1 MYSLNF
7 YKYIFNLINIFI
19 FQFNNQILIYFS
31 KSNSF
36 NTLFIKLYKIILLLN
51 NLYISIF
58 N

>member
-7 YKYIFNLINIFI
+7 YKYIFNLINIFR

-36 NTLFIKLYKIILLLN
+36 NPLFIKFIIKINIKKLLKSEK
-51 NLYISIF
+51 Y
-58 N
+58 